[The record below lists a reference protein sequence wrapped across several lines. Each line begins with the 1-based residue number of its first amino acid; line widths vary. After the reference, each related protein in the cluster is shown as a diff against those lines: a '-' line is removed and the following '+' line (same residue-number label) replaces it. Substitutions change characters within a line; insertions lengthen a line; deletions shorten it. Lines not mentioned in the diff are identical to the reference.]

1 MPRDT
6 GHTGTRSPARASANG
21 RRRRSDGERCRST
34 ILDASTRLA
43 TVEGL
48 EGLSIGGLA
57 AAIGMSKSG
66 VYAHFGSKEELQL
79 ATVET
84 AGQIFEREVM
94 APAVAKQPGIERLL
108 ALADAFLLHVER
120 LVFPGGCFFASA
132 AAEMD
137 SRPGPVRDAIVAFV
151 DSWGALLSREAHA
164 AIEQGELDSETDA
177 DQVAF
182 EVNAMLVT
190 ANSMFILRGDPL
202 VLERARRGVRARL
215 DAAHV

>member
-6 GHTGTRSPARASANG
+6 GHTRARQTARTPSSP
-21 RRRRSDGERCRST
+21 RRRRSDGERCRSA

-66 VYAHFGSKEELQL
+66 VYAHFGSKEDLQL

-84 AGQIFEREVM
+84 AEQIFEREVTT
-94 APAVAKQPGIERLL
+94 PALEKPPGSERLL
-108 ALADAFLLHVER
+108 ALADAFLDHVER
-120 LVFPGGCFFASA
+120 RVFPGGCFFASTS
-132 AAEMD
+132 AEMD
-137 SRPGPVRDAIVAFV
+137 SRPGPVRDAVAAYV
-151 DSWGALLSREAHA
+151 AAWTRLLSHEAQV
-164 AIEQGELDSETDA
+164 AIDKGQLGPHEEP
-177 DQVAF
+177 DQIAF
-182 EVNAMLVT
+182 EVQAMLVA
-190 ANSMFILRGDPL
+190 ANSAFILHGDPL

-215 DAAHV
+215 NTG